1 MIKPQTREY
10 SLCFYVLAIISLV
23 IIALFW
29 GRVIDTYFTGV
40 WRDKFPFNLI
50 EHPHPDFHLSAE

>member
-1 MIKPQTREY
+1 
-10 SLCFYVLAIISLV
+10 V

-50 EHPHPDFHLSAE
+50 EHPHPDFHLSAEQIIKN